1 MFISIFATM
10 DKKKVSGFSKLSKI
24 DKIKWLAQNFLY
36 TNPIDVVTDFAE
48 YWHDNIEEQKIF
60 DGFSENTISNFH
72 LPFGVAPNFLIDGK
86 AYAIPMVTEESSVVA
101 AAANA
106 AKFWHDKG
114 GFKTVI
120 NNSVKIG
127 QVHFTYP
134 GEKEKLTSFFPELKY
149 KLIEGVKD
157 ITANMEKRGG
167 GVLNIELLDFSDK
180 EKDLFQLKCSFETV
194 DSMGANFINS
204 CLEEFGSILINEIQQ
219 STKFSL
225 KEKDVKVIMCILSNL
240 TPDCTVTAS
249 VSCPVEDLGY
259 FQNGLMKPQEF
270 AEKFCQAVR
279 IAEVDSYR
287 ATTHNKGI
295 MNGIDAVILATG
307 NDFRAVEACAHA
319 YASISGQYKSLSHA
333 EIKNGIFTFS
343 LTIPLAL
350 GTVGGLTG
358 LHPLAKKSMEIMG
371 KPSAHQLMS
380 IVACVGLAQNFGA
393 VRALTTS
400 GIQAGHMK
408 MHLNNIL
415 SQYHATEQ
423 EMEKAIAYFKDKV
436 ISVSSVRDFVMQMR
450 MA

>member
-1 MFISIFATM
+1 ME
-10 DKKKVSGFSKLSKI
+10 KKNVSGFSKLNKT

-36 TNPIDVVTDFAE
+36 SNPIDVVKDFAE

-72 LPFGVAPNFLIDGK
+72 MPFGVAPNFLIDGK
-86 AYAIPMVTEESSVVA
+86 DYAIPMVTEESSVVA
-101 AAANA
+101 AASNA
-106 AKFWHDKG
+106 AKFWYDKG
-114 GFKTVI
+114 GFKTTI

-134 GEKEKLTSFFPELKY
+134 GSKEKLEDFFPELKY
-149 KLIEGVKD
+149 KLIDGVAS

-167 GVLNIELLDFSDK
+167 GILDIELLDFSHR

-204 CLEEFGSILINEIQQ
+204 CLEEFGNILVDEIQL
-219 STKFSL
+219 STAFTL

-249 VSCPVEDLGY
+249 VSCPVKELGT
-259 FQNGLMKPQEF
+259 FQNGLMGAKEF
-270 AEKFCQAVR
+270 AEKFTQAVR
-279 IAEVDSYR
+279 IAEIDPYR

-295 MNGIDAVILATG
+295 MNGIDSVVIATG

-319 YASISGQYKSLSHA
+319 YAAITGEYKSLTHA
-333 EIKNGIFTFS
+333 EVKNDIFTFS
-343 LTIPLAL
+343 ITIPLAL

-371 KPSAHQLMS
+371 QPSAHQLMS

-393 VRALTTS
+393 VKALTTS

-415 SQYHATEQ
+415 SQFQATEQ
-423 EMEKAIAYFKDKV
+423 EIEKAVAYFNDKV
-436 ISVSSVRDFVMQMR
+436 ISVSSVREYIFGLRAV
-450 MA
+450 

>member
-1 MFISIFATM
+1 M
-10 DKKKVSGFSKLSKI
+10 DKKKVSGFSKLNKT
-24 DKIKWLAQNFLY
+24 DKIKWVAQNFLY
-36 TNPIDVVTDFAE
+36 SNPIDVVKHFAG

-72 LPFGVAPNFLIDGK
+72 MPFGVAPNFLIDGK
-86 AYAIPMVTEESSVVA
+86 DYAIPMVTEESSVVA
-101 AAANA
+101 AASNA
-106 AKFWHDKG
+106 AKFWYDKG
-114 GFKTVI
+114 GFTTTI

-134 GEKEKLTSFFPELKY
+134 GNKEKLEYFFPELKAN
-149 KLIEGVKD
+149 LIEGVES

-167 GVLNIELLDFSDK
+167 GILNIELLDFTAK
-180 EKDLFQLKCSFETV
+180 EKDLYQLKCSFETV

-204 CLEEFGSILINEIQQ
+204 CLEEFGNILVDEIQLN
-219 STKFSL
+219 TAFSL
-225 KEKDVKVIMCILSNL
+225 EEKDVKVIMCILSNL
-240 TPDCTVTAS
+240 TPDCTVTAK
-249 VSCPVEDLGY
+249 VSCPVKELGF
-259 FQNGLMKPQEF
+259 FQNGLMSPQQF
-270 AEKFCQAVR
+270 ADKFTQAVR
-279 IAEVDSYR
+279 IAEVDPYR

-295 MNGIDAVILATG
+295 MNGIDAVIIATG

-319 YASISGQYKSLSHA
+319 YAAKDGEYKSLSHA
-333 EIKNGIFTFS
+333 EVVDGEFIFSITV
-343 LTIPLAL
+343 PLAL

-415 SQYHATEQ
+415 SQFHATEM
-423 EMEKAIAYFKDKV
+423 EIEKAVAYFNDKV
-436 ISVSSVRDFVMQMR
+436 ISVSSVRTFVTEMR
-450 MA
+450 A

>member
-1 MFISIFATM
+1 ME
-10 DKKKVSGFSKLSKI
+10 KKKVSGFSKLNKT

-36 TNPIDVVTDFAE
+36 SNPIDVVKDFAE
-48 YWHDNIEEQKIF
+48 YWHDNVEEQKIF

-72 LPFGVAPNFLIDGK
+72 MPFGVAPNFLIDGK
-86 AYAIPMVTEESSVVA
+86 DYAIPMVTEESSVVA
-101 AAANA
+101 ACANA
-106 AKFWHDKG
+106 AKFWYDKG
-114 GFKTVI
+114 GFKTTI
-120 NNSVKIG
+120 NNTVKIG
-127 QVHFTYP
+127 QVHFTYS
-134 GEKEKLTSFFPELKY
+134 GEKEKLTDFFPELKT
-149 KLIEGVKD
+149 KLIESVTE
-157 ITANMEKRGG
+157 ITHNMEKRGG
-167 GVLNIELLDFSDK
+167 GILAIELLDFTQK
-180 EKDLFQLKCSFETV
+180 EENLYQLKCSFETI

-204 CLEEFGSILINEIQQ
+204 CLEEFGNVLVEEIQR
-219 STKFSL
+219 STFFSL

-240 TPDCTVTAS
+240 TPDCTVTAT

-270 AEKFCQAVR
+270 AHKFAQAVR
-279 IAEVDSYR
+279 IAEIDPYR

-295 MNGIDAVILATG
+295 MNGIDSVIIATG

-319 YASISGQYKSLSHA
+319 YAARNGEYTSLTHA
-333 EIKNGIFTFS
+333 EVKDNIFSFS
-343 LTIPLAL
+343 ITIPLAL

-371 KPSAHQLMS
+371 KPNAKELMS

-393 VRALTTS
+393 VKALTTS

-415 SQYHATEQ
+415 SQFQASEQ
-423 EMEKAIAYFKDKV
+423 EIEKAMVYFKDKV
-436 ISVSSVRDFVMQMR
+436 VSFSSVREFMNEIR